1 MKLWK
6 NRPLFSVASVW
17 MGTSLAAFFL
27 VSEVKCLLAVLCL
40 AASLL
45 LLTVLLIPTFRRTS
59 RALSRWAL
67 CLCLLLGAALALIQ
81 SLLCIDLPERRVSE
95 LEGKTCTVEAIVTEC
110 RGSGN
115 NMSAYLLSVTSVN
128 GEPTAYDAL
137 LTCYYVADLRPGHT
151 VTLTAEAISL
161 SEAAGDLYEEY
172 RLTSEGVFGGFLS
185 LMETDYAITSDEPAS
200 PALRLAKS
208 RYTLSLDMERL
219 FGEAAAGLP
228 SALLLGERDHIPDST
243 KRDFSR
249 AGVSHLLAIS
259 GLHMTLLFGFLAL
272 LLKACHIPPRV
283 RAVLLGAASIAYL
296 AYLGFPPSATR
307 AVVMLGMTYLASLC
321 FASADPLTSLGVA
334 GMGILL
340 FSPTAVADVGFW
352 MSFSATL
359 GLLTILPV
367 IQAPTGDRQ
376 GKCGRFAGLW
386 RKPCG
391 KLWSGLAAGIAAV
404 TFSLWVTTP
413 IIGEMSLLSA
423 PMTLLLTPL
432 VGVLLLLVPAAM
444 LLSASPVGPWLTEAV
459 RLISSLINRACE
471 LCASPSWTV
480 VSLRHPAVPY
490 MAIAMVLLTLLL
502 LGLSLKRKGV
512 ILLPMVTGWVVIGL
526 ILGIHAVNTD
536 NDLQVTHL
544 VPSTTSEMLVMTRGH
559 EGVICEMSNGSRRS
573 FLAAAEEASRRGAT
587 ELSAVIV
594 TDYHTRTSG
603 ALLKLMGRE
612 TVRAL
617 WLPKPTCEN
626 DYYLMIAC
634 LEAAQRT
641 DTPTVIYDHGE
652 DLTLFGTATLTVERT
667 EIKRSVQPVLLLTLE
682 TPAEQAVICGR
693 SILESDLSPAALAAI
708 AESERV
714 IFSNKGPV
722 LKQAMDCAFDPRVCA
737 VSFADKSVAAYLS
750 PSCYPGD
757 GVAVTVGQTRFNVS
771 LSP

>member
-1 MKLWK
+1 MRLWK
-6 NRPLFSVASVW
+6 NRPLFSVASVF

-27 VSEVKCLLAVLCL
+27 VARVKCLLAVLCL

-45 LLTVLLIPTFRRTS
+45 LLTTLLIQAFKKTIRN
-59 RALSRWAL
+59 LSRKVL
-67 CLCLLLGAALALIQ
+67 CLCLLLGAAVALIQ
-81 SLLCIDLPERRVSE
+81 SLLCIDLTETRVSE
-95 LEGKTCTVEAIVTEC
+95 LEGQTCTVEATVTEC

-115 NMSAYLLSVTSVN
+115 NMSAYFLSVTSVN
-128 GEPTAYDAL
+128 GEPVAYDAL

-172 RLTSEGVFGGFLS
+172 RLVCEGVFGGFLS
-185 LMETDYAITSDEPAS
+185 LLETDYTITCAEPAS
-200 PALRLAKS
+200 PALRFARS
-208 RYTLSLDMERL
+208 RYALSLEMERL
-219 FGEAAAGLP
+219 FGEDAAGLP
-228 SALLLGERDHIPDST
+228 SALLLGERGHVPDST
-243 KRDFSR
+243 KRDFAR
-249 AGVSHLLAIS
+249 TGVSHLLAIS

-272 LLKACHIPPRV
+272 ILKACHIPPRV
-283 RAVLLGAASIAYL
+283 RAVLLGISSVAYL
-296 AYLGFPPSATR
+296 VYLGFPPSATR
-307 AVVMLGMTYLASLC
+307 AVVMLGMTYLAGLC

-352 MSFSATL
+352 ISFSATL

-367 IQAPTGDRQ
+367 ILTPTDDSQSKRN
-376 GKCGRFAGLW
+376 RLSGLW
-386 RKPCG
+386 KKSCG
-391 KLWSGLAAGIAAV
+391 KMLGGLAAGIAAV

-413 IIGEMSLLSA
+413 IIGKMSLLSA

-432 VGVLLLLVPAAM
+432 VGALLLLVPIAM
-444 LLSASPVGPWLTEAV
+444 LLAATPAGPFLIEAV
-459 RLISSLINRACE
+459 RLISSLINGACE
-471 LCASPSWTV
+471 FCARPSWTV

-490 MAIAMVLLTLLL
+490 IAIAMVLLTLLL

-512 ILLPMVTGWVVIGL
+512 ILVPMAMGWVVIGL
-526 ILGIHAVNTD
+526 ILGSHTVSTAD
-536 NDLQVTHL
+536 NLQVTHL

-617 WLPKPTCEN
+617 WLPKPTCED
-626 DYYLMIAC
+626 DYYLMMAC

-641 DTPTVIYDHGE
+641 DTPVVIYDHGE
-652 DLTLFGTATLTVERT
+652 LLTLFGTATLTVERT
-667 EIKRSVQPVLLLTLE
+667 EIKRSVQPILLLTLE
-682 TPAEQAVICGR
+682 TPSEQTVICGR
-693 SILESDLSPAALAAI
+693 SILESDLAPATLEVI

-722 LKQAMDCAFDPRVCA
+722 MKQAINCDFGTEVYA
-737 VSFADKSVAAYLS
+737 VSFANKAVAAYLS

-757 GVAVTVGQTRFNVS
+757 GITVTIGQDRFNVS